1 MIRALIA
8 EDEPLARA
16 ALRDLIEDVAWLE
29 LVGEA
34 EDGAAALRM
43 INDLEPD
50 LVFLDVQMPE
60 LTGLEVLGAIE
71 NQPAIVFTTAFD
83 RYAVAAFELEAID
96 YLVKPLRT
104 ATLRR
109 HARARPQPPG
119 RPGGNSPERRA
130 PPRRPRRGSDQPAI
144 CTLGR
149 PDRTDPHRLG
159 DAVHGCR
166 RLRRGPH
173 RRRHASGEHDAE
185 RSGEASR
192 SGTFPSRSPLSDRQP
207 RPDPSD
213 ASLRRSPPR
222 DHDGGRR
229 PRGGQQIR
237 FQEAPTADQLVT
249 RSARRASAAYR

>member
-96 YLVKPLRT
+96 YLVKPFGRRRFG
-104 ATLRR
+104 ATLERVR
-109 HARARPQPPG
+109 SRLDAPEATVPSAEHLRVALDGGPISRLFARSGDRIVPIRIDSVTLFTAADDYVEVHTDAGTHLVSMTLSDLEKRLDQARFLRVHRSAIVNLDQIHLM
-119 RPGGNSPERRA
+119 RPF
-130 PPRRPRRGSDQPAI
+130 D
-144 CTLGR
+144 
-149 PDRTDPHRLG
+149 D
-159 DAVHGCR
+159 R
-166 RLRRGPH
+166 RLVITMEGGVRVV
-173 RRRHASGEHDAE
+173 
-185 RSGEASR
+185 ASR
-192 SGTFPSRSPLSDRQP
+192 SGSKRLRQ
-207 RPDPSD
+207 
-213 ASLRRSPPR
+213 L
-222 DHDGGRR
+222 
-229 PRGGQQIR
+229 IN
-237 FQEAPTADQLVT
+237 
-249 RSARRASAAYR
+249 